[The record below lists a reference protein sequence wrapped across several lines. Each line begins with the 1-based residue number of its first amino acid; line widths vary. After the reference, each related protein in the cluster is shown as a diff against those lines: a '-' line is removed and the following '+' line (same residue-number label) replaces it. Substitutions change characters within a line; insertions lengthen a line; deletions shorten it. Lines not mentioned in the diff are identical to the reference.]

1 MCLFILFTYY
11 RLHHKKRTQK
21 IDIELRMA
29 SVSYLHSPPFLKE
42 LNSCATDFIHFLSKL
57 ASSIKVAATDLAL
70 GIVQRRTESIGHQAS
85 MEEMYWTPLKQGRG
99 NYFKDKNYHHANK
112 VYDPYGSLERGVK
125 LVPAPASTPAAVT
138 KTSSPLDNLE
148 ISVDAILETPI
159 LVLPRYEHSSEVLVA
174 HLGMITIQNES
185 IEANLD
191 RILFTISKM
200 NVCTLDLLDQIR
212 KNYSNSSSYFS
223 KSTSSPRDK
232 VDMLEIVAMAKT
244 LPTELLYSSRSDVA
258 FPFLHDT
265 EISLSIERKSMNFY
279 PSASTMTRSE
289 SVYSNISDTAAKQV
303 LFLNSY
309 IAINLLKIILYLFI
323 TALF

>member
-1 MCLFILFTYY
+1 MFILFTYVCIHY

-42 LNSCATDFIHFLSKL
+42 LNSCAKDFIHFLSKL

-85 MEEMYWTPLKQGRG
+85 MEEMYWTPLKQGSRS
-99 NYFKDKNYHHANK
+99 NYFTDKNYHSSNNK

-125 LVPAPASTPAAVT
+125 LVPAPASTPAASMT
-138 KTSSPLDNLE
+138 KSSSPLDNLE

-174 HLGMITIQNES
+174 HLGMITIKNES

-212 KNYSNSSSYFS
+212 KNYSSTSSSSYFS
-223 KSTSSPRDK
+223 KSTSSFSREK

-244 LPTELLYSSRSDVA
+244 LPTEFLYSSSSDVA

-265 EISLSIERKSMNFY
+265 EISLSIDRKSMNFY
-279 PSASTMTRSE
+279 PSSATMTRSE
-289 SVYSNISDTAAKQV
+289 SVYSNISDTAAKV
-303 LFLNSY
+303 F
-309 IAINLLKIILYLFI
+309 F
-323 TALF
+323 

>member
-1 MCLFILFTYY
+1 
-11 RLHHKKRTQK
+11 
-21 IDIELRMA
+21 MA

-85 MEEMYWTPLKQGRG
+85 MEEMYWTPLKQGRS
-99 NYFKDKNYHHANK
+99 KANK

-125 LVPAPASTPAAVT
+125 LVPPATTPAASMP
-138 KTSSPLDNLE
+138 KMSSPLDNLE

-159 LVLPRYEHSSEVLVA
+159 LVLPRCEHSSEVLVA

-212 KNYSNSSSYFS
+212 KNYSNNSSNYFS
-223 KSTSSPRDK
+223 KSTTTSASSSREK

-244 LPTELLYSSRSDVA
+244 LPTELLYSSSSDVA

-265 EISLSIERKSMNFY
+265 EISLNIDRKSMNFF
-279 PSASTMTRSE
+279 PSSTMTRSD
-289 SVYSNISDTAAKQV
+289 SNISDTAAARVKKFEV
-303 LFLNSY
+303 IESIF
-309 IAINLLKIILYLFI
+309 
-323 TALF
+323 